1 MGDRG
6 RGVSAAADG
15 AAGPIVEA
23 ADGRLDVVGGREE
36 YVKEETQVARVLV
49 LILRFGDCIES
60 L

>member
-23 ADGRLDVVGGREE
+23 ADGRLDRCWGEGG
-36 YVKEETQVARVLV
+36 V
-49 LILRFGDCIES
+49 C
-60 L
+60 